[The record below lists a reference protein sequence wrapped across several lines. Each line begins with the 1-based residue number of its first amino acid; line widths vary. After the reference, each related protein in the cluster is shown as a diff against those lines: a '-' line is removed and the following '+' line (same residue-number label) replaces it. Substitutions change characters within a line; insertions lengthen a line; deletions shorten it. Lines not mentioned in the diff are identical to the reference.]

1 MLATIRQSFD
11 IYIDIM
17 WQELDWEV
25 VITQQTEIF
34 NVEERLF
41 FNNDFFKNGS
51 KVYQLEK

>member
-41 FNNDFFKNGS
+41 FNNDFLKMAARYTS
-51 KVYQLEK
+51 